1 MKDSA
6 MTILET
12 RRLILRRFAIEDSP
26 FILELLNDSS
36 FLRFIGDRGV
46 RNLEDAKGYILN
58 GPMASYE
65 KFGFGLWLVKLKATG
80 ESLGMCGLLKRD
92 TLPDADIGFAFLP
105 RFWGREYAVEA
116 AAAVR
121 DYGRDVCGLKRL
133 VAVTDRVNKG
143 SIRVLEKTGLRFE
156 RMIQFHEGE
165 AESRL
170 FGLDF

>member
-12 RRLILRRFAIEDSP
+12 RRLILRRFTFEDAP

-46 RNLEDAKGYILN
+46 RNLEEAKGYILN

-65 KFGFGLWLVKLKATG
+65 KFGFGLWLV
-80 ESLGMCGLLKRD
+80 ESKGTAESMGMCGLLKRD
-92 TLPDADIGFAFLP
+92 NLPDVDIGFAFLP

-121 DYGRDVCGLKRL
+121 DYGRDVVGLKRL

-165 AESRL
+165 PESRL

>member
-1 MKDSA
+1 MNDDPS
-6 MTILET
+6 TILET
-12 RRLILRRFAIEDSP
+12 ERLVLRRFIFDDAA

-36 FLRFIGDRGV
+36 FLRFIGDRNV
-46 RNLEDAKGYILN
+46 RSLEDARGYILN

-65 KFGFGLWLVKLKATG
+65 KFGFGLWLVKLKVTD
-80 ESLGMCGLLKRD
+80 ESMGMCGLLKRD
-92 TLPDADIGFAFLP
+92 NLPDVDIGFAFLP

-121 DYGRDVCGLKRL
+121 DYGRDVVGLKRL
-133 VAVTDRVNKG
+133 VAITDRVNKG

-156 RMIQFHEGE
+156 RMIAFHDGE
-165 AESRL
+165 PESRL

>member
-1 MKDSA
+1 MKDA
-6 MTILET
+6 PTNILET
-12 RRLILRRFAIEDSP
+12 ERLILRRFTFEDAP

-36 FLRFIGDRGV
+36 FLRFVGDKGV

-65 KFGFGLWLVKLKATG
+65 RFGFGLWLVRLKATG
-80 ESLGMCGLLKRD
+80 ESLGMCGLIKRD
-92 TLPDADIGFAFLP
+92 TLPDVDIGFAFLP
-105 RFWGREYAVEA
+105 RFWGLEYAVEA

-121 DYGRDVCGLKRL
+121 DYGRDVRGLKRL
-133 VAVTDRVNKG
+133 VAITDRVNKG

-156 RMIQFHEGE
+156 RMIAFHEGE
-165 AESRL
+165 PESRL